1 MIGQLIGGLIVGVI
15 ARLVFPGREAFPDG
29 VVGWILTALLGIVGA
44 FVGSFIARSI
54 WADENYAAGWIMSII
69 GAVLLLLI
77 VRMIFG
83 RGGTNT
89 TAV

>member
-1 MIGQLIGGLIVGVI
+1 MLGQLIGGLIVGVI
-15 ARLVFPGREAFPDG
+15 ARLVLPGREAFPAG
-29 VVGWILTALLGIVGA
+29 VVGWILTALLGIIGA

-83 RGGTNT
+83 RGQTNT